1 VSNGLSVSAS
11 ECFKR
16 LLLMNTH
23 RSSTILLVLCTASLF
38 LYSFA
43 RSQNPPPPD
52 AYRHFIMPTG
62 KVLQGGYLGV
72 WELAFLQAGYGFAD
86 FLTVSGGMTIMPTVA
101 LKSQFAFLQAKATLA
116 DEGGI
121 AFALGLNILSMT
133 HQYTYT
139 HGFVSGTAEMK
150 DDSRYTALLFYKFA
164 GKDDPIVTVLPYGDF
179 SFRYGGALGAG
190 LGFDTPLKGVK
201 NTRVVVEIWNHDL
214 SIANKIAA
222 LAAFRVE
229 GERFSSDFGLMYF
242 TLPLLAPVANFV
254 WRFN

>member
-1 VSNGLSVSAS
+1 M
-11 ECFKR
+11 KDR
-16 LLLMNTH
+16 YP
-23 RSSTILLVLCTASLF
+23 STLVLVIVGLTLF
-38 LYSFA
+38 FSSA

-72 WELAFLQAGYGFAD
+72 WELAFLQAGYGFGD

-121 AFALGLNILSMT
+121 AFAAGLNLLSLT
-133 HQYTYT
+133 HAHTFSY
-139 HGFVSGTAEMK
+139 GFVSGTAEMEN
-150 DDSRYTALLFYKFA
+150 DSRYTALLFYKFS
-164 GKDDPIVTVLPYGDF
+164 GSNDPIINVDPYGQFD
-179 SFRYGGALGAG
+179 FRYGGALGG
-190 LGFDTPLKGVK
+190 GIGFDAPLKGIK
-201 NTRVVVEIWNHDL
+201 NTRIVVEIWNHDL
-214 SIANKIAA
+214 SIASKIAA

-229 GERFSSDFGLMYF
+229 GETFSSDFGLMYF
-242 TLPLLAPVANFV
+242 TLPLIAPVANFV